1 MGKRKL
7 TKKLNKKRI
16 VKQRAKPKV
25 VKKHPAPQD
34 PTKPNGISNEMLKVM
49 LSKQQPTIPT
59 QDPNMLATNRKL
71 DQMDEKHK
79 KQIEALQAVIQNKER
94 ELLNVQGDRLHQ
106 EQLQNL
112 NKQKDNMQKQIDA
125 NKQQIKDNTRYQ
137 DVEDKKKELDKVNAE
152 LIAVQAVINSKEF
165 QQPKEALVRAA
176 AELEVKNQELKDMR
190 AIKKLMDE
198 RRREEGIL
206 IGMEQANKDRYIVK
220 RPRYDKRF
228 IKQDQQ
234 GKPVKHFLTQ
244 QEYGIVP
251 MYTVN
256 GKKPHGIVAYD
267 EATKHYKDANNN
279 VVYAYEY
286 ENNMLTDHEWY
297 QIQFQEQEKV
307 NRNIKIKQ
315 DVAAY
320 EAEQYE
326 KLEGD
331 IRKQHIDNKITK
343 IKTKTLEEA
352 NKSYHDGGQ
361 ARNKLLQNYNTVVR
375 DKAKVDSRYK
385 NQEELNQAL
394 MSEIEEQKKQLYIQ
408 EMKRI
413 QETTAF
419 KQQQDEI
426 TKTKVM
432 TDAINKA
439 NEAIQQQTLANQKLF
454 ETQQAEELRKIY
466 VGHAGEVNPQ
476 DMVNFVNQE
485 AEKRYKLIQDKPK
498 FEAWALYKSKYQ
510 RFTNEQQ
517 KTNYYNTLQSLG
529 IDPET
534 LENETATT
542 EQYKYAANIVDP
554 VWEWSTNQN
563 DTRDFEA
570 FVQSLTG

>member
-59 QDPNMLATNRKL
+59 QDPNMLATNRKF
-71 DQMDEKHK
+71 DQMDEKHR
-79 KQIEALQAVIQNKER
+79 KQLEALQAVILNKER
-94 ELLNVQGDRLHQ
+94 ELLNVQGDRVHQ
-106 EQLQNL
+106 EQLLNL
-112 NKQKDNMQKQIDA
+112 TKQKDNMQKQIDA

-152 LIAVQAVINSKEF
+152 LIAVQAVVNSKDF

-176 AELEVKNQELKDMR
+176 AELEAKNQELKDMR
-190 AIKKLMDE
+190 AIKELMDE
-198 RRREEGIL
+198 RRKQEDIL
-206 IGMEQANKDRYIVK
+206 LGMEQANKDRFKVK
-220 RPRYDKRF
+220 KPRYDERF
-228 IKQDQQ
+228 IKRDAQ
-234 GKPVKHFLTQ
+234 GNPIKHYLKKE
-244 QEYGIVP
+244 EYGTLP
-251 MYTVN
+251 MYTVD
-256 GKKPHGIVAYD
+256 GRKAHGVVYD
-267 EATKHYKDANNN
+267 ETSGHYKDKRNNA
-279 VVYAYEY
+279 VYSYEY
-286 ENNMLTDHEWY
+286 ENNMKTDHEMY
-297 QIQFQEQEKV
+297 QIQFQEQEKA
-307 NRNIKIKQ
+307 NRAIKQ
-315 DVAAY
+315 KQEMAQY
-320 EAEQYE
+320 EAEQYD
-326 KLEGD
+326 KLESD
-331 IRKQHIDNKITK
+331 IRKQHIDNNITK
-343 IKTKTLEEA
+343 IKTKTIENA
-352 NKSYHDGGQ
+352 NKLYQDGGE
-361 ARNKLLQNYNTVVR
+361 ARKKLLQNYETIAYN
-375 DKAKVDSRYK
+375 KAMADSECK

-394 MSEIEEQKKQLYIQ
+394 TSEIEEQKKKLYLQ

-426 TKTKVM
+426 TKTKIM

-439 NEAIQQQTLANQKLF
+439 NEAMQQQTLANQRLF
-454 ETQQAEELRKIY
+454 EIRQAEELRKIY
-466 VGHAGEVNPQ
+466 VGHAGEVNPE

-498 FEAWALYKSKYQ
+498 FDAWALYKSKFQ

-517 KTNYYNTLQSLG
+517 KTNSYNTLQSLG